1 MKKIIAL
8 VMVLA
13 GLTLLTAMVA
23 GDRDCSRC
31 GGTGAQEGP
40 RAVDLGLSVQWADK
54 DIAPETAIPD
64 GWRLPTLAEIRELRE
79 GCTQTVDKKT
89 VKGAWG
95 DTEEEWMVFTGKNGN
110 SIAFL
115 YPMGSRSAREF
126 GIAGSDGC
134 YLKVIIL
141 NPLLKTPNRD
151 GYYTW
156 EELGETSLGQRRYPV
171 RLVKE

>member
-1 MKKIIAL
+1 M
-8 VMVLA
+8 
-13 GLTLLTAMVA
+13 LLLSVICA
-23 GDRDCSRC
+23 C
-31 GGTGAQEGP
+31 AQEAPG
-40 RAVDLGLSVQWADK
+40 AVDLGLSVKWAAE
-54 DIAPETAIPD
+54 DIGPEADIPD
-64 GWRLPTLAEIRELRE
+64 GWRLPTLAEIKELRE
-79 GCTQTVDKKT
+79 GCTQSFTEKDGEEWV
-89 VKGAWG
+89 VF
-95 DTEEEWMVFTGKNGN
+95 TEENGN

-141 NPLLKTPNRD
+141 NPLLSAPSRD

-156 EELGETSLGQRRYPV
+156 EELGENHLGQRKYPV

>member
-1 MKKIIAL
+1 M
-8 VMVLA
+8 
-13 GLTLLTAMVA
+13 LLGAVYA
-23 GDRDCSRC
+23 C
-31 GGTGAQEGP
+31 AQEAP
-40 RAVDLGLSVQWADK
+40 KAVDLGLSVQWADV
-54 DIAPETAIPD
+54 DIAPEVDIPE
-64 GWRLPTLAEIRELRE
+64 GWRMPTLAEIKELRE
-79 GCTQTVDKKT
+79 NCTQSALDKD
-89 VKGAWG
+89 G
-95 DTEEEWMVFTGKNGN
+95 EEWVVFTGKNGN
-110 SIAFL
+110 SVCFL

-141 NPLLKTPNRD
+141 NPLLKAPNRD